1 MQPPIYPVLPDV
13 RHTNYVIS
21 ASRRRPLHSSQR
33 HSPSSA
39 APQSSQKK
47 PQPSPPAAALQLTP
61 LQHPSPS
68 LTVPS
73 GYSTHD
79 GLPRNRPRTRRS
91 NTPPAYCFAAV
102 AAKRATRRRPS
113 ETPAGSRIS
122 RPRFAPSRRRK
133 SNKQYGGSSGRSVA
147 FITMANSAERG
158 LEASVGSVLLR
169 PRDCLAFSETMS
181 RARNNIHRELC
192 RTCPLPRT
200 WKAALLGT
208 GD

>member
-1 MQPPIYPVLPDV
+1 M

-33 HSPSSA
+33 HSPLSA

-47 PQPSPPAAALQLTP
+47 PQPSLPAAALQLTP
-61 LQHPSPS
+61 SQHPSPLSRSHLVTVHTMAS
-68 LTVPS
+68 LAA
-73 GYSTHD
+73 G
-79 GLPRNRPRTRRS
+79 PRNPRS

-113 ETPAGSRIS
+113 ETPAGSRTS

-158 LEASVGSVLLR
+158 LEASVGLVLLR

-181 RARNNIHRELC
+181 RTRNNIHRELC